1 MVRTSGRTMEEN
13 VICVEKKKKKRKKI
27 ELRDVISRRKKV
39 IFERHDILP
48 DQLTNLLY
56 SFARKIRRYFVEIK
70 YTNVWKRMG

>member
-1 MVRTSGRTMEEN
+1 MVRMSGRTMEEN
-13 VICVEKKKKKRKKI
+13 VICVEKKKKKKKKI

-56 SFARKIRRYFVEIK
+56 SFAR
-70 YTNVWKRMG
+70 N

>member
-1 MVRTSGRTMEEN
+1 MRGE
-13 VICVEKKKKKRKKI
+13 EKKKKKKKKI

-56 SFARKIRRYFVEIK
+56 SFAR
-70 YTNVWKRMG
+70 N